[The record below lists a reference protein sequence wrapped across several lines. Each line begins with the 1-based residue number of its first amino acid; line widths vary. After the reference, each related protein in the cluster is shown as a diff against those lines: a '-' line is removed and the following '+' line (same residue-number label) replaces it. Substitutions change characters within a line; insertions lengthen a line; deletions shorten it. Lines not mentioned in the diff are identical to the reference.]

1 MILTTLKPLKERF
14 LGKIKIIYPH
24 TDSSHAYIFFI
35 RYQSFC
41 KKKKK
46 LHLFLMAEI
55 SFFKTKALVYC
66 CVCWTLSVRS
76 LLEHLGALKSTRGLQ
91 WRAGWTDTE
100 QNDVERQRRLPVRAL
115 ANRWSRFGHWALIKS
130 TNWPLHPLP
139 RIPLSLPP
147 SVSSS
152 IHSKSR
158 SSLQSRWPA
167 DGGLRHGRPA
177 AHGNQTTW

>member
-1 MILTTLKPLKERF
+1 MF
-14 LGKIKIIYPH
+14 YW
-24 TDSSHAYIFFI
+24 
-35 RYQSFC
+35 YQSFWGEKSC
-41 KKKKK
+41 
-46 LHLFLMAEI
+46 HLFLMAEI
-55 SFFKTKALVYC
+55 ALWSKSP
-66 CVCWTLSVRS
+66 CVLCVELRS
-76 LLEHLGALKSTRGLQ
+76 LLEHLGALKSTMGL
-91 WRAGWTDTE
+91 R
-100 QNDVERQRRLPVRAL
+100 VESRLDRQRSRMTLKDNGGLPVRAP

-139 RIPLSLPP
+139 HIPLSLPP